1 MDFPRGRAALR
12 AAKRYAQRDRFMD
25 STSPPRGD
33 KRRGEEAAHTR
44 LEEMDGKRQIKG
56 EKSRETEKAGG
67 ERWKRID
74 EHEEVEK
81 REE

>member
-33 KRRGEEAAHTR
+33 KRRGEEVAAR
-44 LEEMDGKRQIKG
+44 GEIEMDGKRQIKG
-56 EKSRETEKAGG
+56 EK
-67 ERWKRID
+67 
-74 EHEEVEK
+74 
-81 REE
+81 